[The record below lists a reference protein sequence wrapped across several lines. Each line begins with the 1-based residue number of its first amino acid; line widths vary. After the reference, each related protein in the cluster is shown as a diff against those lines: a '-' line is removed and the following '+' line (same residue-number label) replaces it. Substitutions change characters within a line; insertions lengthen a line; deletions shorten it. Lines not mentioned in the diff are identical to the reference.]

1 MTELLIPGKP
11 ILTPTYDHE
20 DLLVDY
26 ENYHKL
32 SVKPRNF
39 DDFSRM
45 YSAREN
51 GPAGLWE
58 VVQVDAKSGKA
69 KKRTWSNK
77 ILTDQGALNILTA
90 AINNAVPAAV
100 FNNIYINNNDA
111 STTLTTALT
120 NGQTGVTSLAVAALP
135 AAIPTTYPS
144 PANASNSQAMIG
156 FGTGQTQTVTT
167 AAASQNATSI
177 TTTSFTSNAAYAIG
191 TAVVPIP
198 NIAEN
203 PSNANLKANQSSVL
217 EAYSGNLSSGA
228 FTGSATTGAGNR
240 SMQVVWV
247 AKNATNGG
255 SVSNGSYTTFWLVNV
270 SSAAAAGNYVDHLVN
285 VPCRCDNSN
294 NISASCL
301 IKI

>member
-69 KKRTWSNK
+69 KKRTWSCRT
-77 ILTDQGALNILTA
+77 LTDNGAIQILTA

-100 FNNIYINNNDA
+100 FNNLYINNNSG

-120 NGQTGVTSLAVAALP
+120 NGQTGVTSLAVAA
-135 AAIPTTYPS
+135 
-144 PANASNSQAMIG
+144 
-156 FGTGQTQTVTT
+156 
-167 AAASQNATSI
+167 
-177 TTTSFTSNAAYAIG
+177 
-191 TAVVPIP
+191 
-198 NIAEN
+198 
-203 PSNANLKANQSSVL
+203 
-217 EAYSGNLSSGA
+217 
-228 FTGSATTGAGNR
+228 
-240 SMQVVWV
+240 
-247 AKNATNGG
+247 
-255 SVSNGSYTTFWLVNV
+255 
-270 SSAAAAGNYVDHLVN
+270 
-285 VPCRCDNSN
+285 
-294 NISASCL
+294 
-301 IKI
+301 